1 MNIDFK
7 RLIPFFEKAVTIEE
21 AGEAMSFFLFNA
33 YINNRPKAFTLLKVL
48 LNNNPHSRQKLAWEI
63 CAHVL
68 KGKHSLKG
76 WKIINILLSI
86 DDKELGERFNNC
98 FLHIPASMDSQTI
111 SFINKYLKSPM
122 GNYKS
127 NYYYDFLRKLIPLDA
142 KQCLVWFFFSQPER
156 INIDSFYI
164 ESPLNVL
171 IEGYNGIREYDKEN
185 PILEKTM
192 DIFDSLLQLSKYR
205 NCHMRK
211 FLNELE
217 S

>member
-1 MNIDFK
+1 
-7 RLIPFFEKAVTIEE
+7 
-21 AGEAMSFFLFNA
+21 MSFSLFNA
-33 YINNRPKAFTLLKVL
+33 YINNRPEAFTLLKTL
-48 LNNNPHSRQKLAWEI
+48 LKNNPHSRQKLTWEI
-63 CAHVL
+63 CAHIL
-68 KGKHSLKG
+68 GGEHSIKG
-76 WKIINILLSI
+76 WEILNILLNI
-86 DDKELGERFNNC
+86 DDKELGDIFNNC
-98 FLHIPASMDSQTI
+98 FLHIPANMDSQTI
-111 SFINKYLKSPM
+111 SFINKYLESPM

-142 KQCLVWFFFSQPER
+142 KQCLTWFFSSQPEKV
-156 INIDSFYI
+156 NKDSFYE

-192 DIFDSLLQLSKYR
+192 DVFDSLLQLPKYR
-205 NCHMRK
+205 NYHMRK